1 MEYVAIA
8 LAAMAAVIAV
18 ALALRPKRGDDGLV
32 VFQQQIDGLRDQ
44 IRKSL
49 DSSQQALTDGLGNA
63 TTAVKEITSR
73 LSKME
78 ESTKRIFDL
87 GKSISEL
94 QDILRAPKL
103 RGGLG
108 ELFLEG
114 LLRQILPPAHFET
127 QYRFSTG
134 EVVDS
139 VIRVGDNLVPVDAKF
154 PLENFRRL
162 LNTSDEEEQKR
173 HRKQLATD
181 IKKHIDSI
189 ADKYIKPDEKTF
201 DFAMMYIPAENIYY
215 ETIIADDRFGEDK
228 SILAYALT
236 KKVIPVSPNSFYA
249 YLQAILLGLRGLHVE
264 KSAQEVMATLGAM
277 RGDLKRFQGDFDKL
291 GSHLTH
297 AEGSY
302 GSAQKRLQKFTGRL
316 EGAEAATGLPPA
328 EIGAAEPE
336 QPEDSAK

>member
-8 LAAMAAVIAV
+8 LAAIAAVIAV
-18 ALALRPKRGDDGLV
+18 AFAVRPKQDSNGLV
-32 VFQQQIDGLRDQ
+32 AFQQQIDGLRDQ

-49 DSSQQALTDGLGNA
+49 ESSQKSLSDGLENA
-63 TTAVKEITSR
+63 TTAVREVTGR

-78 ESTKRIFDL
+78 ESTKRIFDV
-87 GKSISEL
+87 GKSIAEL
-94 QDILRAPKL
+94 QDILKAPKL

-108 ELFLEG
+108 ELFLED

-127 QYRFSTG
+127 QYKFSTG

-154 PLENFRRL
+154 PLENFKRL
-162 LNTSDEEEQKR
+162 FETSDEAEQKK
-173 HRKQLATD
+173 HRKQLSTD
-181 IKKHIDSI
+181 MKKHIDNI
-189 ADKYIKPDEKTF
+189 ADKYIKPDENTF

-215 ETIIADDRFGEDK
+215 EAIIEDDRFGGDK

-264 KSAQEVMATLGAM
+264 KSAQEVIASLGAM
-277 RGDLKRFQGDFDKL
+277 RGDLARFQGDFDKL
-291 GSHLTH
+291 GSHLNH
-297 AEGSY
+297 ADGSY
-302 GSAQKRLQKFTGRL
+302 TSAQKRLQKFAGRL
-316 EGAEAATGLPPA
+316 EGAETATGLPRPDTA
-328 EIGAAEPE
+328 NESK
-336 QPEDSAK
+336 QFEDPVQ